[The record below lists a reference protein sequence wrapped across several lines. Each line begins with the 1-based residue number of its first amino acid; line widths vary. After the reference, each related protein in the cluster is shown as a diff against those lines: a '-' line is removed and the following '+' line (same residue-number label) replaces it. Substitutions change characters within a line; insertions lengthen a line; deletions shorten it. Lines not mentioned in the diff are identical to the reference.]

1 MDGAGATESGTA
13 QSRVRRW
20 NRICLDFAFGAMA
33 FLLAQAFLVQVAIV
47 RGHSMEPSIQD
58 GDRLLVDRVSP
69 VFDTVARGSVIV
81 LRCPLATHVDFVK
94 RVVGVPGDHIAME
107 KGSLLV
113 NGTPLDH
120 GGEDVILDATSF
132 RSLLVPEGHYFVLGD
147 NRPDSCD
154 SREFGLVAAELVK
167 GTVRARFWP
176 LAYSRLF

>member
-1 MDGAGATESGTA
+1 MH
-13 QSRVRRW
+13 RL
-20 NRICLDFAFGAMA
+20 CLDFALGAMA

-69 VFDTVARGSVIV
+69 VFDEVGRGSVIV
-81 LRCPLATHVDFVK
+81 LRCPLAPHVDFVK
-94 RVVGVPGDHIAME
+94 RVVGVPGDEVAME
-107 KGSLLV
+107 NGWLLV
-113 NGTPLDH
+113 NGERPE
-120 GGEDVILDATSF
+120 GGPEDVILDATTF
-132 RSLLVPEGHYFVLGD
+132 RPLRVPEGHYFVLGD

-176 LAYSRLF
+176 LVDSRLF

>member
-1 MDGAGATESGTA
+1 MEGPGRVLGSGTVLA
-13 QSRVRRW
+13 TRR
-20 NRICLDFAFGAMA
+20 RGRLCLDLALGAA
-33 FLLAQAFLVQVAIV
+33 GFLLVQLFLVQVAVV
-47 RGHSMEPSIQD
+47 RGHSMEPAIQD

-69 VFDTVARGSVIV
+69 VLDAVHRGSVVV

-94 RVVGVPGDHIAME
+94 RVVGVPGDRIAME
-107 KGSLLV
+107 RGQLLV
-113 NGTPLDH
+113 NGMPFDLEHDVVI
-120 GGEDVILDATSF
+120 EDASSF
-132 RSLLVPEGHYFVLGD
+132 RPVQVPDGHYFVLGD

>member
-1 MDGAGATESGTA
+1 MHGAGATGAEA
-13 QSRVRRW
+13 VQPRARRW
-20 NRICLDFAFGAMA
+20 NRLCLDFAIGAMA
-33 FLLAQAFLVQVAIV
+33 LLLVQAFLVQVAIV

-69 VFDTVARGSVIV
+69 VFDSVGRGSVIV
-81 LRCPLATHVDFVK
+81 LRCPLAPHVDFVK
-94 RVVGVPGDHIAME
+94 RVVGVPGDQIAME

-113 NGTPLDH
+113 NGRLIDH

-132 RSLLVPEGHYFVLGD
+132 RPLCVPEGHYFVLGD
-147 NRPDSCD
+147 NRPNSCD

-176 LAYSRLF
+176 LADSRLF